1 MKRMRLV
8 TKQAKKMLALASRIW
23 TLPKLYRFGFEEQIC
38 PYLLPKFSISYS
50 FLKQDED
57 ESEDIVEN
65 AEKNGNGAKVGG
77 QNNKRGMKRKHDAD
91 TKDEPDNKL

>member
-1 MKRMRLV
+1 MDDWGHDR
-8 TKQAKKMLALASRIW
+8 W
-23 TLPKLYRFGFEEQIC
+23 TVDNFPFRRWRVDGGRWIDWG
-38 PYLLPKFSISYS
+38 PSI
-50 FLKQDED
+50 KQDED